1 MMALSAVFG
10 LPPFYVTTVAA
21 GAMRVSFVRFLI
33 AAIFGRL
40 VHFSAVALAP
50 LVIHASWLL

>member
-21 GAMRVSFVRFLI
+21 GVMRVSFVRFLI

>member
-1 MMALSAVFG
+1 VFG

-21 GAMRVSFVRFLI
+21 GVMRVSFVRFLI